1 MSAINDRPH
10 HGHGLGMHGMRAYP
24 RSETTLYGTHDEDS
38 TMRHSTAP
46 PRMSNHHGTPAAP
59 MPLQRLEKI
68 LVFTLRKIKTKHRR
82 PVNISLGL
90 KTESQTQKAFDVVVS
105 RDGSPDHTF
114 EVIINVNYHF
124 IVNGDLVSYQEL
136 MDSLTPHMSKSTSYI
151 KLTQL

>member
-1 MSAINDRPH
+1 M
-10 HGHGLGMHGMRAYP
+10 
-24 RSETTLYGTHDEDS
+24 
-38 TMRHSTAP
+38 
-46 PRMSNHHGTPAAP
+46 
-59 MPLQRLEKI
+59 
-68 LVFTLRKIKTKHRR
+68 
-82 PVNISLGL
+82 
-90 KTESQTQKAFDVVVS
+90 VVS